1 MEYIHSA
8 KLRATVQGATTK
20 SESFNAFVQWLAF
33 GGMGMLRTNDRE
45 ELRKRIKYNHLVA
58 NCAVLYNVF
67 EMSRILNELAQ
78 EGHPIDPAAVAG
90 INPYGTGHLIR
101 LGQYH
106 LDVERQPPQLQYDL
120 PFIPPDES
128 S

>member
-8 KLRATVQGATTK
+8 KLRATVHGATTK

-33 GGMGMLRTNDRE
+33 GGMGVLRTNNRE

-58 NCAVLYNVF
+58 NCVVLYNVF

-78 EGHPIDPAAVAG
+78 EGHHIDPAAVAG
-90 INPYGTGHLIR
+90 INPYGTGHNHSAR
-101 LGQYH
+101 T
-106 LDVERQPPQLQYDL
+106 VP
-120 PFIPPDES
+120 S
-128 S
+128 